1 MAKSYYTNY
10 DFLLLFAIF
19 LLIAS
24 GILLWKYDTFREI
37 SIVFVL
43 LLIVSV
49 IMFKYY
55 DE

>member
-10 DFLLLFAIF
+10 DFLLLFSIF
-19 LLIAS
+19 LLFVSA
-24 GILLWKYDTFREI
+24 ILLWKYDTFKEI

-55 DE
+55 EE